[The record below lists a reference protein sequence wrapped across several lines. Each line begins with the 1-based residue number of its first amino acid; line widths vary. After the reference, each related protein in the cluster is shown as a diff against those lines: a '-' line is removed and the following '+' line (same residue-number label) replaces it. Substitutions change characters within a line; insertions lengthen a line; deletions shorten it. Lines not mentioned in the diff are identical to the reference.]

1 MALWAGV
8 VTYELKPG
16 KKAKATSVWQ
26 EYVRP
31 FVNQQKNCVGSLW
44 LVAQDE
50 DRATSIEFWDNK
62 VSASMFETNGLFK
75 TLTAHFDAVLTQ
87 PPTRVEFQA
96 DDAFAFA
103 GEPSKS
109 QGQNLKLME
118 TMTISVKPI
127 TLKD

>member
-8 VTYELKPG
+8 VTYELKAG
-16 KKAKATSVWQ
+16 KKAKATSIWQ

-75 TLTAHFDAVLTQ
+75 TLVAHFDPVLAQ
-87 PPTRVEFQA
+87 LPTRIEFQA

-103 GEPSKS
+103 GEPSNA
-109 QGQNLKLME
+109 QGQNFKLME
-118 TMTISVKPI
+118 TMTISVKPKAA
-127 TLKD
+127 KD